1 MGVLYYRDDNR
12 IVTQFM
18 KLCVS
23 AIPIGAE
30 DQTIPG
36 ELLVFIGIPKEVG
49 SNLGGGLSQQQD
61 IWMC

>member
-36 ELLVFIGIPKEVG
+36 ELLVFSPLWKPEGF
-49 SNLGGGLSQQQD
+49 QYTA
-61 IWMC
+61 